1 MPSDNYSFKRERER
15 ERERW
20 DEIAKI
26 VCPSDIYLYYTRD
39 IVILFQG
46 WTWPLTLER

>member
-1 MPSDNYSFKRERER
+1 MPSDNYSFKR

-26 VCPSDIYLYYTRD
+26 VCPS
-39 IVILFQG
+39 VILFQG
-46 WTWPLTLER
+46 WTWPFFNMEGPLTLER